1 MPSFVTDGGSKGRM
15 MIRKARFFWMDRK
28 LRENKSPRDVSSF
41 LTSYIYVYVKVL
53 LCLKTY
59 NNKYSDFEKLGDK
72 NLHMRAIYR
81 EKVTGI
87 THILFYP
94 LSFSFLFF

>member
-1 MPSFVTDGGSKGRM
+1 ME
-15 MIRKARFFWMDRK
+15 RKQ
-28 LRENKSPRDVSSF
+28 SPRDVSSF

-53 LCLKTY
+53 LCLKIY

-72 NLHMRAIYR
+72 KPTHASYLSGK
-81 EKVTGI
+81 KVTAGI
-87 THILFYP
+87 THILLYP